1 MKWPIVLVVAALAA
15 PAAAASRKILVLPVE
30 GSVDAPTRVQLT
42 SEIARLARAL
52 GGQVATGTATFADT
66 ALAVGCAPRAPRC
79 SEDVIAT
86 LGVDELIWGIATR
99 ESGQTRLVVRRAVRG
114 ATMREAQTTFSGS
127 DAGGRVSAA
136 IATLFAQPGAEAEL
150 ATHPSVPGDAE
161 PGAAALAPGAPPLA
175 APAEGTASDDHR
187 DRTLGIA
194 LTAGGGAAVVL
205 GLALWVSYAGLQGDI
220 DRHPVRTVE
229 DFRDLRALEDRASAR
244 AVAGDVLVIA
254 GLVAGGI
261 GGYYL
266 YRDHRR
272 RAIAAVPA
280 LASHGAG
287 LTIAIV
293 GDLP

>member
-1 MKWPIVLVVAALAA
+1 MKWLIVLVVVALAG
-15 PAAAASRKILVLPVE
+15 PAVAAGRKILVLPIE
-30 GSVDAPTRVQLT
+30 GSVDAPTRVRLT
-42 SEIARLARAL
+42 TEIVRLARVL

-66 ALAVGCAPRAPRC
+66 ALAVGCAPHAPSC
-79 SEDVIAT
+79 SDDVIAT
-86 LGVDELIWGIATR
+86 LGVDELIWGFASR
-99 ESGQTRLVVRRAVRG
+99 QSGQTRLVVRRAVRG
-114 ATMREAQTTFSGS
+114 ATMREAQATFTGNDSGE
-127 DAGGRVSAA
+127 RVSAA
-136 IATLFAQPGAEAEL
+136 IAPLFAPPGAEAPL
-150 ATHPSVPGDAE
+150 TSPPPALSDPAA
-161 PGAAALAPGAPPLA
+161 GAAIAPGAPLT
-175 APAEGTASDDHR
+175 APAEPVASDDHR
-187 DRTLGIA
+187 DRPLGIA
-194 LTAGGGAAVVL
+194 LTASGGAAIVL
-205 GLALWVSYAGLQGDI
+205 GIALWASYAGLQGEI

-272 RAIAAVPA
+272 HAITAVPA
-280 LASHGAG
+280 LAPQGAG